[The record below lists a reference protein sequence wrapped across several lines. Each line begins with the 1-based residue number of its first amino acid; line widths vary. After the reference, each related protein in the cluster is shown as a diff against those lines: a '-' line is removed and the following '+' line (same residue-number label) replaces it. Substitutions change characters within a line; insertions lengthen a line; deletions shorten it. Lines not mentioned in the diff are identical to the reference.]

1 MHHQH
6 ECCAHQRVLH
16 TSRVAL
22 CQSYKQIWMH
32 NPNTVLFEMFDLFA
46 KIYGRMLAGDHENNR
61 TTADWHPSMGFEL
74 LVARLLRDVTFA
86 SLAELP
92 IPNYVIVEVGIWV
105 LHCTGLFPE
114 ENKT

>member
-1 MHHQH
+1 
-6 ECCAHQRVLH
+6 
-16 TSRVAL
+16 
-22 CQSYKQIWMH
+22 
-32 NPNTVLFEMFDLFA
+32 
-46 KIYGRMLAGDHENNR
+46 MLAGDHENNR

-114 ENKT
+114 EKKHGSHVVLSMLAALDMVLAF